1 MLGTEDIDFVRK
13 PGINYNKSI
22 LPSSSK
28 EVIKQTELVEEK
40 LPLLLLAEDDKKISL
55 PTKWKN
61 KVWKEYDIRIPS
73 NYTNT
78 TLLEYIEWVLKN
90 NFIKFDK
97 SKLDIFLK
105 KQYYDLLED
114 RNNYNKLLEE
124 PSMFNAWNSVLG
136 RHYRSKSEL
145 IKVGLKDKSIQEIQ
159 EIWLKVYEEHRNE
172 LWINDIELYNISILF
187 KISFFIISKT
197 NMIKNNNELVS
208 SVKFISGFKDS
219 NKWKTNPV
227 IMLYKEKSKNN
238 NHHVYGV
245 IKKNNNYYYKYGKD
259 LPSEILDLIEQ
270 FKLM

>member
-1 MLGTEDIDFVRK
+1 
-13 PGINYNKSI
+13 
-22 LPSSSK
+22 
-28 EVIKQTELVEEK
+28 
-40 LPLLLLAEDDKKISL
+40 LLAEDDKKISL

-73 NYTNT
+73 NYTNN

-90 NFIKFDK
+90 NFIKFDRN
-97 SKLDIFLK
+97 KLDIFLK

-114 RNNYNKLLEE
+114 KNNYSKLLEE

-136 RHYRSKSEL
+136 RHYRNKSEL
-145 IKVGLKDKSIQEIQ
+145 INIGLKDKSIREIQ
-159 EIWLKVYEEHRNE
+159 NIWLEVYEKHRSN
-172 LWINDIELYNISILF
+172 LWINDIDLYNISILF
-187 KISFFIISKT
+187 KISLFIISKT

-208 SVKFISGFKDS
+208 SVKFISGFKD

-227 IMLYKEKSKNN
+227 IMLYKEKSENK

-245 IKKNNNYYYKYGKD
+245 IKKDSNYYYKYGKD